1 MRSFTQIITALFALL
16 VCAFAQEDQY
26 DATVYITSTVYRVN
40 TVTASSSS
48 PAGYTAANS
57 TSTIS
62 ATHPTIVPSMA
73 MPTAS
78 GPMASASASAPPQF
92 EGAAS
97 SLQINGMVV
106 ALAAGVGY
114 LVL

>member
-1 MRSFTQIITALFALL
+1 MERTE
-16 VCAFAQEDQY
+16 FAQEDQY

-62 ATHPTIVPSMA
+62 ATHPTIVPSY
-73 MPTAS
+73 
-78 GPMASASASAPPQF
+78 
-92 EGAAS
+92 
-97 SLQINGMVV
+97 
-106 ALAAGVGY
+106 AAGNTTGEDVGNAIENGAEATGNA
-114 LVL
+114 VENAANSVDNAI